1 MSSVTS
7 LKKYKQKRAEARTL
21 CHSGF
26 HKWELLAQ
34 RRFDVKEGRLV
45 TAYRCTRCGAEKTKA
60 T

>member
-7 LKKYKQKRAEARTL
+7 LKKYKQKRAESRTL

-26 HKWELLAQ
+26 HKWELLAE

-45 TAYRCTRCGAEKTKA
+45 STHRCKRCGVERTRA